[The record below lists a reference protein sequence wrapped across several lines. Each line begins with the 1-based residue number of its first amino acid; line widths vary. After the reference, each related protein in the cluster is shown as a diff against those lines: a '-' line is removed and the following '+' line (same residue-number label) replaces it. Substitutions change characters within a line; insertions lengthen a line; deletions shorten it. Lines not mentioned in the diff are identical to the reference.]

1 MIVPPNA
8 VASSSAS
15 ADLPLAVGPAMRT
28 SGGLGEAMAIATLI
42 AAGRLD
48 DRLADRAIALLREI
62 DPATA
67 FLHWIDEGD
76 AADLRFAGD
85 AKSARWALDG
95 LEGVD
100 IVVQADE
107 PRWKRLLVAD
117 MDSTIIGQ
125 ECIDELADYVGL
137 KEKVARITERAMQGE
152 LDFPG
157 ALRER
162 VRLLAG
168 LDERALKRCLTERVE
183 VTAGAET
190 LVQTMRAGGSSC
202 LLVSG
207 GFLSF
212 AEPIAS
218 AVGFDRVKAHR
229 LVFTGGKLSGEV
241 GDPIV
246 DAMAKRE
253 ALIAA
258 REQLGLAR
266 EEVMAVGDGANDKLM
281 IEEAGLGIG
290 FRAKPALAEVADA
303 ELKHHGL
310 DALLWVQGVRRR
322 DWFRG

>member
-1 MIVPPNA
+1 
-8 VASSSAS
+8 
-15 ADLPLAVGPAMRT
+15 
-28 SGGLGEAMAIATLI
+28 MAIATLI

-48 DRLADRAIALLREI
+48 DRLVDRALGLLREL
-62 DPATA
+62 DPKAA
-67 FLHWIDEGD
+67 FRHWIDEGD
-76 AADLRFAGD
+76 AADLHYAGD
-85 AKSARWALDG
+85 FRAARWALSALDA
-95 LEGVD
+95 VD
-100 IVVQADE
+100 VVVQPDE
-107 PRWKRLLVAD
+107 PRWKRLLVSD

-125 ECIDELADYVGL
+125 ECIDELADYAGL
-137 KEKVARITERAMQGE
+137 KDKVARITERAMLGE

-168 LDERALKRCLTERVE
+168 LDERALRRCLDERVH

-190 LVQTMRAGGSSC
+190 LVQTMRAGGASC

-212 AEPIAS
+212 ANPIAEL
-218 AVGFDRVKAHR
+218 VGFDRVKANR
-229 LVFTGGKLSGEV
+229 LVFAGGKLSGEV

-246 DAMAKRE
+246 DALSKQQ
-253 ALIAA
+253 ALIEV
-258 REQLGLAR
+258 REELGLSR
-266 EEVMAVGDGANDKLM
+266 EDVLAVGDGANDRLM
-281 IEEAGLGIG
+281 IEEAGLGIAYK
-290 FRAKPALAEVADA
+290 AKPALAEVADA

>member
-1 MIVPPNA
+1 
-8 VASSSAS
+8 
-15 ADLPLAVGPAMRT
+15 
-28 SGGLGEAMAIATLI
+28 MAIATLI
-42 AAGRLD
+42 AAGRLN
-48 DRLADRAIALLREI
+48 DRLVDRALGLLREL
-62 DPATA
+62 DPKAS

-76 AADLRFAGD
+76 AADLRFQGD
-85 AKSARWALDG
+85 PNAARWALDS
-95 LEGVD
+95 LAGVD
-100 IVVQADE
+100 LVVQADE
-107 PRWKRLLVAD
+107 PRWKRLLAAD

-125 ECIDELADYVGL
+125 ECIDELADFAGL
-137 KEKVARITERAMQGE
+137 KDKVARITERAMQGE

-168 LDERALKRCLTERVE
+168 LDERALSRCLDERVE
-183 VTAGAET
+183 ITVGAET

-218 AVGFDRVKAHR
+218 AVGFDRVRANR
-229 LVFTGGKLSGEV
+229 LIFTGGKLSGEV

-246 DAMAKRE
+246 DAMAKRD
-253 ALIAA
+253 ALIEV
-258 REQLGLAR
+258 REQLGLRR
-266 EEVMAVGDGANDKLM
+266 EEVLAVGDGANDKLM
-281 IEEAGLGIG
+281 IEEAGLGIA
-290 FRAKPALAEVADA
+290 FRAKPALVEAADA
-303 ELKHHGL
+303 ELRYHGL

>member
-1 MIVPPNA
+1 MGV
-8 VASSSAS
+8 
-15 ADLPLAVGPAMRT
+15 
-28 SGGLGEAMAIATLI
+28 ATLI
-42 AAGRLD
+42 AAGKLD
-48 DRLADRAIALLREI
+48 DRLIDRALGLLREL
-62 DPATA
+62 DPAAA
-67 FLHWIDEGD
+67 FVHWIDEGD
-76 AADLRFAGD
+76 SADLSFCGNGRD
-85 AKSARWALDG
+85 ARWALDG
-95 LEGVD
+95 LD
-100 IVVQADE
+100 RLDVVTQPDE

-125 ECIDELADYVGL
+125 ECIDELADYAGL
-137 KEKVARITERAMQGE
+137 KEKVARITKRAMQGE

-168 LDERALKRCLTERVE
+168 LDERALARVLNERVE
-183 VTAGAET
+183 VTSGAET

-218 AVGFDRVKAHR
+218 AVGFDRVKANR

-246 DAMAKRE
+246 DAMAKRD
-253 ALIAA
+253 ALIEA
-258 REQLGLAR
+258 RDQLGLEKEHVLAI
-266 EEVMAVGDGANDKLM
+266 GDGANDKLM
-281 IEEAGLGIG
+281 IEEAGLGIA
-290 FRAKPALAEVADA
+290 FRAKPTLVEVADA
-303 ELKHHGL
+303 ELRYHGL
-310 DALLWVQGVRRR
+310 DALLWAQGVRRR

>member
-1 MIVPPNA
+1 M
-8 VASSSAS
+8 
-15 ADLPLAVGPAMRT
+15 PLAVGPAMT
-28 SGGLGEAMAIATLI
+28 NSGGLEAEGMTIATLI

-48 DRLADRAIALLREI
+48 DRLVERALGLLREL
-62 DPATA
+62 DPGAA
-67 FLHWIDEGD
+67 FLHWIDEGH
-76 AADLRFAGD
+76 AADLRFSGD
-85 AKSARWALDG
+85 GKAARWAIEGLD
-95 LEGVD
+95 GVD
-100 IVVQADE
+100 IAVQADE
-107 PRWKRLLVAD
+107 PRWKRLFVAD

-125 ECIDELADYVGL
+125 ECIDELADYAGL
-137 KEKVARITERAMQGE
+137 KDKVARITERAMHGE
-152 LDFPG
+152 LDFPA

-168 LDERALKRCLTERVE
+168 LDERELKRCLSERVQ

-218 AVGFDRVKAHR
+218 AVGFDRVKANR

-253 ALIAA
+253 ALVEA
-258 REQLGLAR
+258 RDRLNLRSEDVL
-266 EEVMAVGDGANDKLM
+266 AVGDGANDKLM
-281 IEEAGLGIG
+281 IEEAGLGIA
-290 FRAKPALAEVADA
+290 FRAKPALVEVADA
-303 ELKHHGL
+303 ELRHHGL

-322 DWFRG
+322 EWFRA

>member
-1 MIVPPNA
+1 MP
-8 VASSSAS
+8 
-15 ADLPLAVGPAMRT
+15 
-28 SGGLGEAMAIATLI
+28 IATLI

-48 DRLADRAIALLREI
+48 DRLVERALGLLREA
-62 DPATA
+62 DPQTS
-67 FLHWIDEGD
+67 FRNWIDEGD
-76 AADLRFAGD
+76 AADLRFNGD
-85 AKSARWALDG
+85 AKTARWALSALQG
-95 LEGVD
+95 LD
-100 IVVQADE
+100 LVVQPEE
-107 PRWKRLLVAD
+107 PRWRRLFVAD

-125 ECIDELADYVGL
+125 ECIDELADFAGL
-137 KEKVARITERAMQGE
+137 KEKVAGITERAMQGE
-152 LDFPG
+152 LDFRG

-168 LDERALKRCLTERVE
+168 LDERALSRCLNERVE

-190 LVQTMRAGGSSC
+190 LVQTMRAGGASC

-218 AVGFDRVKAHR
+218 AVGFDRVKANR

-246 DAMAKRE
+246 DAMAKRD
-253 ALIAA
+253 ALIEA
-258 REQLGLAR
+258 REQLNLRR
-266 EEVMAVGDGANDKLM
+266 EDVLAVGDGANDKLM
-281 IEEAGLGIG
+281 IEEAGLGVA
-290 FRAKPALAEVADA
+290 FRAKPALVEVADA

>member
-1 MIVPPNA
+1 
-8 VASSSAS
+8 
-15 ADLPLAVGPAMRT
+15 
-28 SGGLGEAMAIATLI
+28 MAIATLI
-42 AAGRLD
+42 AVGRLD
-48 DRLADRAIALLREI
+48 DRLIDRALGLLREV
-62 DPATA
+62 DPAAA
-67 FLHWIDEGD
+67 FIHWIDEGD
-76 AADLRFAGD
+76 AADLRFSGD
-85 AKSARWALDG
+85 FRTARWALSSLDR
-95 LEGVD
+95 VD
-100 IVVQADE
+100 VVVQADE

-125 ECIDELADYVGL
+125 ECIDELADYAGL
-137 KEKVARITERAMQGE
+137 KDKVARITERAMQGE

-168 LDERALKRCLTERVE
+168 LDERALSRCLDERVE

-190 LVQTMRAGGSSC
+190 LVQTMRAGGSTC

-218 AVGFDRVKAHR
+218 AVGFDRVKANR

-246 DAMAKRE
+246 DSMAKRD
-253 ALIAA
+253 ALIEA
-258 REQLGLAR
+258 REQLNLAR
-266 EEVMAVGDGANDKLM
+266 EDVLAIGDGANDKLM
-281 IEEAGLGIG
+281 IEEAGLGVAV
-290 FRAKPALAEVADA
+290 RAKPALIEVADA
-303 ELKHHGL
+303 ELKYHGL

>member
-1 MIVPPNA
+1 MGV
-8 VASSSAS
+8 
-15 ADLPLAVGPAMRT
+15 
-28 SGGLGEAMAIATLI
+28 ATLI

-48 DRLADRAIALLREI
+48 DRLVDRALGLLREL
-62 DPATA
+62 DPNAA

-76 AADLRFAGD
+76 AVDLRFGGN
-85 AKSARWALDG
+85 AKDARWALEG

-100 IVVQADE
+100 IVVQPEE

-117 MDSTIIGQ
+117 MDSTVIGQ
-125 ECIDELADYVGL
+125 ECIDELADYAGL
-137 KEKVARITERAMQGE
+137 KDKVARITERAMQGE

-168 LDERALKRCLTERVE
+168 LDERALSRCLSERVE

-218 AVGFDRVKAHR
+218 AVGFDRIKANR

-241 GDPIV
+241 GDPII
-246 DAMAKRE
+246 DAMAKRD
-253 ALIAA
+253 ALIEA
-258 REQLGLAR
+258 REQLALRAEDVLAI
-266 EEVMAVGDGANDKLM
+266 GDGANDKLM
-281 IEEAGLGIG
+281 IEEAGLGIA
-290 FRAKPALAEVADA
+290 FRAKPALVEVADA
-303 ELKHHGL
+303 ELRHHGL
-310 DALLWVQGVRRR
+310 DALLWVQGVSRRE
-322 DWFRG
+322 WFRG